1 MTDKVQPYQGVKGG
15 DDTTQNAD
23 LKDVS
28 ISNKVNSNKFVG
40 S

>member
-15 DDTTQNAD
+15 DDNTQNAD

-28 ISNKVNSNKFVG
+28 FSKKGEFK
-40 S
+40 

>member
-1 MTDKVQPYQGVKGG
+1 MTDKVQPYQGVKG